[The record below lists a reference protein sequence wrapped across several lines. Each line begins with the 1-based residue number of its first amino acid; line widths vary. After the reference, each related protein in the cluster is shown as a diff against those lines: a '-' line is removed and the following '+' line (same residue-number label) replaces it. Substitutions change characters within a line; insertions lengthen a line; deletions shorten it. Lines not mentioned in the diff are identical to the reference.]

1 MPGIQSNESQI
12 RNSGE
17 SSTPVV
23 LYVGT
28 DEMQAAYLKEAGYS
42 LHVVETAE
50 KALPQLERL
59 RAEVVIIGHG
69 LGMGIRIQLEG
80 AIRLLRPK
88 PRVVLLYETSISQTE
103 QADAVLNIKSEPQLL
118 VQTVRYLLTGSD

>member
-1 MPGIQSNESQI
+1 
-12 RNSGE
+12 
-17 SSTPVV
+17 
-23 LYVGT
+23 
-28 DEMQAAYLKEAGYS
+28 
-42 LHVVETAE
+42 
-50 KALPQLERL
+50 
-59 RAEVVIIGHG
+59 
-69 LGMGIRIQLEG
+69 MGIRIQLEG